1 MILWTI
7 YRKENMTKK
16 DKDKFIDLLNTFG
29 HLEVLDTATEETSE
43 IRTPTYAF
51 FDFAMLPDIL
61 EAEGFSDTSVSYK
74 LLLAEMSTSRFLNQ
88 LIDQGENS
96 LSIGR
101 MGPKLYLITIRDESG
116 EFVDNIQNLVLRKCV
131 RKCLCDEMP

>member
-1 MILWTI
+1 
-7 YRKENMTKK
+7 MTKK